1 MSASIGQVEAMLALS
16 RVPRFGAATLSRLQ
30 PHLPTAAHV
39 WEAPATTLRALAPGP
54 AVEALV
60 ATRRTLD
67 PGALHAQA
75 LAAGCAVVTLGSP
88 AYPPL
93 LGTLSSAPLALYVR
107 GSVEALSRWPTV
119 AVVGTRRASAYALRA
134 TERFVEGFSRAGLT
148 VVSGMAR
155 GVDEAAHRR
164 ALACNALTVAVLG
177 CGVDLCYPPESRSLK
192 AAIERQGA
200 VVSPFPPGEGPMPW
214 HFPARNRI
222 ISGLSRAVLVV
233 EAGMRSG
240 AMITAEYAIDYERPL
255 FAVPGSILTEVSA
268 GCNQLLAEGTATFAR
283 DAGDVLCELG
293 LTVPPVGVSS
303 ATDDESAALLA
314 VLEAD
319 DGFAD
324 GGWLEV
330 EEIAARSGM
339 PMRAVARLL
348 VRLEMT
354 GRVQRAPGNRYRARS
369 PLADTRG

>member
-1 MSASIGQVEAMLALS
+1 
-16 RVPRFGAATLSRLQ
+16 
-30 PHLPTAAHV
+30 
-39 WEAPATTLRALAPGP
+39 
-54 AVEALV
+54 
-60 ATRRTLD
+60 
-67 PGALHAQA
+67 
-75 LAAGCAVVTLGSP
+75 
-88 AYPPL
+88 
-93 LGTLSSAPLALYVR
+93 
-107 GSVEALSRWPTV
+107 
-119 AVVGTRRASAYALRA
+119 
-134 TERFVEGFSRAGLT
+134 
-148 VVSGMAR
+148 
-155 GVDEAAHRR
+155 
-164 ALACNALTVAVLG
+164 
-177 CGVDLCYPPESRSLK
+177 
-192 AAIERQGA
+192 
-200 VVSPFPPGEGPMPW
+200 MPW

-293 LTVPPVGVSS
+293 LTVPPVGVSR

-330 EEIAARSGM
+330 EEIAARGLVIDALVNNAGYGVPGQYLKTTWERHSAFLNIM
-339 PMRAVARLL
+339 VVAVTELTRQLLDAERASR
-348 VRLEMT
+348 
-354 GRVQRAPGNRYRARS
+354 
-369 PLADTRG
+369 